1 MGANARNARGSFAM
15 PAPRAYGDGQAWKS
29 QLDLLTRS
37 PQSEGHGAPPHPLRP
52 PPNPRSFPCVQCLR
66 KGSTMKTIAKVLE
79 SMLTKDAT
87 QSWSG
92 QAASP
97 APEGV

>member
-1 MGANARNARGSFAM
+1 
-15 PAPRAYGDGQAWKS
+15 
-29 QLDLLTRS
+29 
-37 PQSEGHGAPPHPLRP
+37 
-52 PPNPRSFPCVQCLR
+52 
-66 KGSTMKTIAKVLE
+66 MKTIAKVLE

-97 APEGV
+97 APEGVWWWTPNAEGTDFDI